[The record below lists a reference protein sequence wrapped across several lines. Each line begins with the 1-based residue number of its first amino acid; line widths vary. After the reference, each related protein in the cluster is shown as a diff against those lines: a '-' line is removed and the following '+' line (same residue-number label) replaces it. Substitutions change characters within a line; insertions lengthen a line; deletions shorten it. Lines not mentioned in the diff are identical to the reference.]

1 MNNILL
7 NAKKIIS
14 VIMCGALL
22 ICAAGCD
29 NKQTSSSSE
38 IPSEIVVSGEETSE
52 PSFPANCCGVK
63 LEKAVEKAVC
73 LSPAA
78 AEIICELGFK
88 STLVGISVYCD
99 YPEGL
104 NGKTVGSAENP
115 DIDAII
121 ELKPDAVFTLS
132 ALSERD
138 TYALGEANIAVLT
151 AKPPVDMEGYSALYR
166 DIATAF
172 YGRET
177 TESEK
182 GELKAVRIAAE
193 ARSEL
198 EKAAK
203 TVELDS
209 FVYVTEK
216 LTIAGSGTLE
226 GAVLGL
232 SGTNLCTATG
242 YTASEN
248 LGEGVPK
255 YIIAS
260 DVLDTQTLY
269 NDATL
274 YSYVYS
280 GAQIKFVSSAYFE
293 RPSARTA
300 KIFEQLKPDSE

>member
-1 MNNILL
+1 MKNIFLNTKRSLTVLL
-7 NAKKIIS
+7 
-14 VIMCGALL
+14 CGAML

-29 NKQTSSSSE
+29 NKKTSSE
-38 IPSEIVVSGEETSE
+38 VQSEIVVSGEGISE
-52 PSFPANCCGVK
+52 PSFPASCCGVK

-73 LSPAA
+73 LSPSA

-88 STLVGISVYCD
+88 ETLVGISVYCD
-99 YPEGL
+99 FPEGL
-104 NGKTVGSAENP
+104 NGKKVGSAENP

-121 ELKPDAVFTLS
+121 ALKPDAVITLS

-138 TYALGEANIAVLT
+138 TYALNEANIAVLT

-166 DIATAF
+166 ELATAF

-177 TESEK
+177 ADSEK
-182 GELKAVRIAAE
+182 GESKSVQIAAA

-203 TVELDS
+203 TADIES

-216 LTIAGSGTLE
+216 LTIAGSGTFE
-226 GAVLGL
+226 SAVLSL
-232 SGTNLCTATG
+232 SGTNLCTESG
-242 YTASEN
+242 YAASDN
-248 LGEGVPK
+248 LGEEAPK

-260 DVLDTQTLY
+260 DALDTETIY

-274 YSYVYS
+274 YSYVSS
-280 GAQIKFVSSAYFE
+280 GAEIKFVSSVYFE

-300 KIFEQLKPDSE
+300 KIFEQFRSDTE

>member
-7 NAKKIIS
+7 NTKKIIS
-14 VIMCGALL
+14 VILCGAVL

-29 NKQTSSSSE
+29 NKQTSSSE
-38 IPSEIVVSGEETSE
+38 VQSEIVVSAEDTSE

-99 YPEGL
+99 FPEGL
-104 NGKTVGSAENP
+104 SGKKVGSAENP

-121 ELKPDAVFTLS
+121 ELKPDVVFTLS
-132 ALSERD
+132 PLSERD

-151 AKPPVDMEGYSALYR
+151 ANPPVDMEGYSALYR
-166 DIATAF
+166 EIATAF

-177 TESEK
+177 NDSEK
-182 GELKAVRIAAE
+182 DELKAVKIASQ

-198 EKAAK
+198 EKASK
-203 TVELDS
+203 TVDVES

-216 LTIAGSGTLE
+216 LTIAGSGTFE
-226 GAVLGL
+226 SAVLGL
-232 SGTNLCTATG
+232 SGTNLCKETG
-242 YTASEN
+242 YVATEK
-248 LGEGVPK
+248 LGDSAPK

-260 DVLDTQTLY
+260 DALDTQTLY

-280 GAQIKFVSSAYFE
+280 GAEVKFVSSAYFE

-300 KIFEQLKPDSE
+300 KIFEQLQSAAE

>member
-7 NAKKIIS
+7 NTKKIIS
-14 VIMCGALL
+14 VMLCGAML

-29 NKQTSSSSE
+29 NKTTSSE
-38 IPSEIVVSGEETSE
+38 ARSEIVVSSEETSE
-52 PSFPANCCGVK
+52 PNFPANCCGVK

-88 STLVGISVYCD
+88 SSLVGISVYCD
-99 YPEGL
+99 FPEGL
-104 NGKTVGSAENP
+104 SGKKVGSAENP

-121 ELKPDAVFTLS
+121 ELKPDVVFTLS
-132 ALSERD
+132 PLSERD
-138 TYALGEANIAVLT
+138 TYALGEANITVLT

-166 DIATAF
+166 EIATAF

-177 TESEK
+177 TGSEK
-182 GELKAVRIAAE
+182 GELKAVKIAAQ

-203 TVELDS
+203 GFDAES

-216 LTIAGSGTLE
+216 LTIAGSGTFE
-226 GAVLGL
+226 SAVLSL
-232 SGTNLCTATG
+232 SGTNLCTETG
-242 YTASEN
+242 YVATEN
-248 LGEGVPK
+248 LGDSAPK

-260 DVLDTQTLY
+260 DALDTQTIY
-269 NDATL
+269 NNATL
-274 YSYVYS
+274 YSYVYG
-280 GAQIKFVSSAYFE
+280 GAEIKFVSSAYFE

-300 KIFEQLKPDSE
+300 KIFEQLQSAAE